1 MPTVTTTKIWK
12 IKTPNPNL
20 QLTLSRELDLH
31 PIIAQLFVNRGITN
45 LDEAKMFLESHVS
58 QLHDPFL
65 LKDMDKAI
73 KRIDQARD
81 NQEKVLIFGDYD
93 VDGVTSSAFL
103 KLALKKYG
111 LNVTNHIPHRMQDG
125 YGLNDTIGPIA
136 KENGISLLIAVDCG
150 ITALKE
156 VEGLN
161 KLGINV
167 IIIDHHEPSAEGI
180 PDAVAVINP
189 KRSDCPY
196 PFKFLAA
203 VGLVAKLVQALFGE
217 LAEEFI
223 DLVAVGTI
231 ADVVPLRGENRIFV
245 KAGLKTIGETK
256 NFGLSALIEAAKIK
270 GKKFQPSYVGF
281 IIGPRINASGRMD
294 SASKSL
300 ELLLAETPEEA
311 RTIALFLEKQNTDR
325 QKLQRDVVQQAL
337 AIVEREVNFNEHKV
351 IVLCQEGWHRGV
363 LGIVASRIADTY
375 YRPAIII
382 SLDNGVGTASCRSI
396 EGFHLH
402 QALSHCSDMLV
413 TFGGHKLAAGLT
425 IKTEHIEKFR
435 DEINAFAKINMQAED
450 LIPSLNIDCE
460 IPLASLSMELVE
472 MIDSLEPYGEG
483 NPAPVFCSR
492 GLTIKTPP
500 QLMGKDTIKFWVTD
514 GTITVSVVG
523 FGMGLKFG
531 SMIKMNQTVDLAYQ
545 LGIDD
550 WNKLPT
556 VHLKLKDIKL

>member
-1 MPTVTTTKIWK
+1 MATVTTTKSWK

-20 QLTLSRELDLH
+20 QLTLCRELDLH

-45 LDEAKMFLESHVS
+45 IDEAKMFLASHIS
-58 QLHDPFL
+58 HLHDPFL

-73 KRIDQARD
+73 QRIHQARD
-81 NQEKVLIFGDYD
+81 NKEKVLIFGDYD

-103 KLALKKYG
+103 NRALKKLG
-111 LNVTNHIPHRMQDG
+111 INVSNHIPHRVTDG
-125 YGLNDTIGPIA
+125 YGLNETIGPIA
-136 KENGISLLIAVDCG
+136 KDNGVSLLIAVDCG

-156 VEGLN
+156 VESLN
-161 KLGINV
+161 QLGIDV
-167 IIIDHHEPSAEGI
+167 IIIDHHEPCAEGI
-180 PDAVAVINP
+180 PNAVAVINP

-217 LAEEFI
+217 IAEEFI

-300 ELLLAETPEEA
+300 DLLLADTEEEA
-311 RTIALFLEKQNTDR
+311 REIALFLEKQNSDR
-325 QKLQRDVVQQAL
+325 QKLQKDVIAQAL
-337 AIVEREVNFNEHKV
+337 AIVEREINFNEHKV
-351 IVLCQEGWHRGV
+351 IVLSQEGWHRGV

-375 YRPAIII
+375 YRPAIVI

-402 QALSHCSDMLV
+402 QALTHCSSILE
-413 TFGGHKLAAGLT
+413 TFGGHKSAAGLT
-425 IKTEHIEKFR
+425 IKFANIEAFR
-435 DEINAFAKINMQAED
+435 TRINEFANVNMSAED
-450 LIPSLNIDCE
+450 MLPSLNIDCE
-460 IPLASLSMELVE
+460 IPFSELSMELVE
-472 MIDSLEPYGEG
+472 MIDGLEPYGEG

-492 GLTIKTPP
+492 GLTVKSPP
-500 QLMGKDTIKFWVTD
+500 QVMGKDTIKFWVTD
-514 GTITVSVVG
+514 GNVTLSVVG
-523 FGMGLKFG
+523 FGMGGKYISL
-531 SMIKMNQTVDLAYQ
+531 IKMNQKVDLAYQ

-556 VHLKLKDIKL
+556 VHLKLKDVKL